1 VKTPKT
7 TAVGVALAS
16 AAIALAPVAGA
27 GMLIGNYEVETTRDP
42 GHSWLDGG
50 DWAAHAAY
58 ADGMVDQAANFAAS
72 HL

>member
-42 GHSWLDGG
+42 VTPGSGG